1 MISTTAS
8 EFLGCAHVVRSAL
21 DTAEIAIRWD
31 DHSSLERM
39 SIGDLTA
46 HLANAVFTVGRYLDN
61 PDAEVTRSI
70 ETVGDYISGALTDSD
85 YYDGLDSDLQ
95 KAVRGRANALA
106 EKGPI
111 VLVEEIDAALAEL
124 AAQLDD
130 PPDRIT
136 VLGGLS
142 MPVDA
147 YLESR
152 IIEMVVHLDDLD
164 RSLTVDLPSHSAA
177 ATELVVDRLFGMAKR
192 RYHDK
197 ALIRAMTRP
206 ELETDISIF

>member
-8 EFLGCAHVVRSAL
+8 IFLNCGRVVRSAL
-21 DTAEIAIRWD
+21 DTAEIAVRWD

-61 PDAEVTRSI
+61 PDSEVTRSV
-70 ETVGDYISGALTDSD
+70 ETVGDYFGAALTDTD

-95 KAVRGRANALA
+95 TAVRGRASTLA
-106 EKGPI
+106 EKGAVVI
-111 VLVEEIDAALAEL
+111 IEELDTSLADL
-124 AAQLDD
+124 AGRFEN
-130 PPDRIT
+130 PPERLT
-136 VLGGLS
+136 VLAGLS
-142 MPVDA
+142 IPIDA

-177 ATELVVDRLFGMAKR
+177 ATELVVDRLFEMAKQH
-192 RYHDK
+192 YHDK

-206 ELETDISIF
+206 ELETEISIF